1 MKNKVNITTLEEK
14 NLINNITN
22 ISIIGAGNVAN
33 ILAKNLVNSGYIIN
47 QIYNRTKSNAVDLV
61 KELSAEFISDLSQL
75 NANVD
80 LIIVTITDTI
90 IEPILNK
97 ININETLIVHTSG
110 SISIDV
116 FSEKAI
122 NYGVFYPL
130 QTITKNNFISLKNVP
145 ICLEANNEKNLSI
158 LRNIA
163 GSLSSSAYEIDSK
176 QRKIL
181 HLAAVFACNFTN
193 HMYNLSSKILEKN
206 NLDFDILK
214 PLIAETA
221 GKVENFNPSELQT
234 GPAIR
239 NDKNIINNHI
249 ELLNDIFKNDKS
261 YKNISEI
268 YSFVSDDIYL
278 KSKLKDKN

>member
-1 MKNKVNITTLEEK
+1 MQIKT
-14 NLINNITN
+14 
-22 ISIIGAGNVAN
+22 ISIIGAGNVASN
-33 ILAKNLVNSGYIIN
+33 LAKNLVDNGYVIN
-47 QIYNRTKSNAVDLV
+47 QIYNRTASNAVDLA
-61 KELSAEFISDLSQL
+61 KEFNANFISDLSQI
-75 NANVD
+75 NTNVD
-80 LIIVTITDTI
+80 LIIITVIDTV
-90 IEPILNK
+90 IESVLDT

-110 SISIDV
+110 SISVDV
-116 FSEKAI
+116 FSKKAV

-130 QTITKNNFISLKNVP
+130 QTLTKNSIITFKNVP
-145 ICLEANNEKNLSI
+145 ICLEANNENNLDV
-158 LRNIA
+158 LKKLA
-163 GSLSSSAYEIDSK
+163 ASLSDNVYELSSE
-176 QRKIL
+176 QRKTL

-193 HMYNLSSKILEKN
+193 HMYNLSSKILEEN

-221 GKVENFNPSELQT
+221 SRVEKHRPNDIQT

-268 YSFVSDDIYL
+268 YRFVSDDIYL
-278 KSKLKDKN
+278 KSELKDKD